1 MSALT
6 LRGAHLRYEVLG
18 ARGPWVALSPGGRR
32 PLEAVRSLAQRIA
45 AAGHR
50 VLIHDRRNCGASDL
64 VLEGE
69 TSESEIWADD
79 LHALLEH
86 LDALPAAIGGGSSGC
101 RMSLLYA
108 MHRPAEVRA
117 LLLWRITGGAFA
129 ARRLAEQ
136 YYGQYIRAAQ
146 EGGMAA
152 VSETEHF
159 RERIAARPVS
169 REQLMRINPQ
179 RFIESMTHWSGHFAR
194 DADLPVIGASEAQLR
209 SIAVPTCVIPGNDKT
224 HPLAVGE
231 EMQRLLPASELH
243 VLFPEQMD
251 VDMVPPED
259 WAVREAD
266 MAAIF
271 VDFLRRKAV
280 RAY

>member
-1 MSALT
+1 MPAVTVRS
-6 LRGAHLRYEVLG
+6 AHLRYEVLG
-18 ARGPWVALSPGGRR
+18 ERGSWVALSPGGRR

-86 LDALPAAIGGGSSGC
+86 FDALPAVIGGGSSGC

-108 MHRPAEVRA
+108 IRRPAEVRA
-117 LLLWRITGGAFA
+117 LLLWRVTGGAFA
-129 ARRLAEQ
+129 AHRLAEQ
-136 YYGQYIRAAQ
+136 YYGQYIRAAMQ
-146 EGGMAA
+146 GGMAA
-152 VSETEHF
+152 VCETEHF
-159 RERIAARPVS
+159 RERIAARPGN
-169 REQLMRINPQ
+169 RERLMRMDPR
-179 RFIESMTHWSGHFAR
+179 RFIASMTHWAGYFAR

-209 SIAVPTCVIPGNDKT
+209 AITAPACVVPGNDRT
-224 HPLAVGE
+224 HPRAVGE
-231 EMQRLLPASELH
+231 IMQRMLPASELH
-243 VLFPEQMD
+243 VLFPEQMEA
-251 VDMVPPED
+251 DMVPPED

-266 MAAIF
+266 MASIF
-271 VDFLRRKAV
+271 VDFLRRTAGG
-280 RAY
+280 A

>member
-1 MSALT
+1 MPVLT
-6 LRGAHLRYEVLG
+6 VHGVRLRYEILG
-18 ARGPWVALSPGGRR
+18 ERGSWVALSPGGRR

-64 VLEGE
+64 VLEGDA
-69 TSESEIWADD
+69 SESGIWADD
-79 LHALLEH
+79 LHALLRH
-86 LDALPAAIGGGSSGC
+86 FDALPAAIGGGSSGC

-108 MHRPAEVRA
+108 LRRPAEVRA

-152 VSETEHF
+152 VCATEHF
-159 RERIAARPVS
+159 RERIAQRPEHS
-169 REQLMRINPQ
+169 ERLLGMDPR
-179 RFIESMTHWSGHFAR
+179 RFIGSMAHWSGYFAR
-194 DADLPVIGASEAQLR
+194 DADLPVIGASESELR
-209 SIAVPTCVIPGNDKT
+209 SIAVPACVIPGNDRT
-224 HPLAVGE
+224 HPRAVGE
-231 EMQRLLPASELH
+231 NMQRLLPAAELH

-251 VDMVPPED
+251 VDMVPPEE
-259 WAVREAD
+259 WAVKEAD
-266 MAAIF
+266 MAATF

-280 RAY
+280 RA